1 MDQFGE
7 GRGAIPKR
15 NRPFPFHREVGKAV
29 EWRFGIGGEMVLA
42 RERQAVA
49 GRPHGTGAKNKKV
62 SPGTAKM
69 KAAAGKTVADHS
81 DEIAKSL
88 LESLR
93 KGDVNS
99 AKLLF
104 ALAEGQIDL
113 EDEEVMQRLCSYAEK
128 LASEP
133 EWKGEVL
140 EG

>member
-1 MDQFGE
+1 
-7 GRGAIPKR
+7 
-15 NRPFPFHREVGKAV
+15 
-29 EWRFGIGGEMVLA
+29 
-42 RERQAVA
+42 
-49 GRPHGTGAKNKKV
+49 
-62 SPGTAKM
+62 M
-69 KAAAGKTVADHS
+69 KAAADKTVAKHS

-88 LESLR
+88 LDSLR
-93 KGDVNS
+93 KGNLNS

-133 EWKGEVL
+133 EWNGEVQ